1 MEGNTGTLSAAHPHY
16 SWPGGGGRLGVVD
29 ELRSMQFSLTDEMG

>member
-16 SWPGGGGRLGVVD
+16 IWPGGGERLRGVD
-29 ELRSMQFSLTDEMG
+29 ELRSMQFSLPDEMG